1 MKWTYMFK
9 LVGVMVGITIM
20 TGAMAFASDYYKVD
34 PVHSAIVFRIQHLG
48 VSDAFGR
55 INDPSGFF
63 TLDETNSGNNS
74 VEISV
79 NSKDVDTA
87 NEKRDKHLR
96 SPDFFNIEDHPTIMF
111 KSRKFE
117 KTGPDAYRITG
128 DLTMLGVTKPMT
140 VSATRVGSGK
150 DPWGGYRTGFT
161 TEFTIKRSEFGM
173 DYLMSGLGDEV
184 HITVSIE
191 GIRQVKSTG
200 FKQN

>member
-1 MKWTYMFK
+1 MFK

-63 TLDETNSGNNS
+63 TLDETNSGNIS

-96 SPDFFNIEDHPTIMF
+96 
-111 KSRKFE
+111 RQ
-117 KTGPDAYRITG
+117 
-128 DLTMLGVTKPMT
+128 
-140 VSATRVGSGK
+140 
-150 DPWGGYRTGFT
+150 
-161 TEFTIKRSEFGM
+161 
-173 DYLMSGLGDEV
+173 GL
-184 HITVSIE
+184 
-191 GIRQVKSTG
+191 
-200 FKQN
+200 